1 MDIMKMKKDK
11 REGYVSPELE
21 VIDLHLESVL
31 CASDPQSQPW
41 YKQGGQ
47 GDFDYGVEEE
57 ISWK

>member
-21 VIDLHLESVL
+21 VTDLHLESVL
-31 CASDPQSQPW
+31 CASEPW

-57 ISWK
+57 ISWM